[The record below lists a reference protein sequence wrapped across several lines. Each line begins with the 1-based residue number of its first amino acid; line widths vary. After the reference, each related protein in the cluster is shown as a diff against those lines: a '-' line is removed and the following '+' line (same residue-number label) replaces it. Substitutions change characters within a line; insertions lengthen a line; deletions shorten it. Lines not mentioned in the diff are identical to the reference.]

1 MALLTSKRKLSV
13 GIDVE
18 SPYARIDSLSGGK
31 ESMTI
36 SLYYYVNQSAFRA
49 GATHFM
55 QDIFAFQ
62 PSVDDGSKNFIKQ
75 AYEHIKSLA
84 EFSDAIDV
92 LE

>member
-13 GIDVE
+13 GIEVE
-18 SPYARIDSLSGGK
+18 SPYARVDSLSGSK
-31 ESMTI
+31 YSISI
-36 SLYYYVNQSAFRA
+36 SLYYYVSQKAFQS
-49 GATHFM
+49 GATNFM